1 VGHPI
6 AHSRSP
12 RIHGYWLKRY
22 GIAGSYEPVDV
33 APDDFPGF
41 VSGLRAQG
49 LSAAMSPCR
58 IRKAF
63 RLVEWRDEAAE
74 EIGAVNTLW
83 FEGGRLW
90 GRTRTYGFA
99 ANLDQRAPGWDQA
112 GTALVLGAGGVT
124 RHRPCA
130 EGAGI

>member
-1 VGHPI
+1 VCGHPI

-49 LSAAMSPCR
+49 FVGGNVTLPHKES
-58 IRKAF
+58 AF
-63 RLVEWRDEAAE
+63 RLVERRDEAAE

-90 GRTRTYGFA
+90 GRTRTLMALRPISTSARLDGIKPGRRSCLAPA
-99 ANLDQRAPGWDQA
+99 ARHAPSSM
-112 GTALVLGAGGVT
+112 
-124 RHRPCA
+124 R
-130 EGAGI
+130 